1 MEVIA
6 QEHGIP
12 KEKVKEI
19 IEQSLATAYKRE
31 YRSKGEV
38 IRADFNPQTG
48 EVKFYQVKTVVDKD
62 QILKEDEEPEENER
76 KIRFNPERHILLEDA
91 QKIKPDIFVNEELE
105 FELPQET
112 EFGRIAAQTAKQIMI
127 QKLHEIEKEMTF
139 DKFKTKENEIISGI
153 IQRIDKNGDVFVDLG
168 KINGVMFK
176 DEIIPTEN
184 YYIGDRK
191 KFYVLKVDQNLKGIS
206 ILLSR
211 SHPKFLAKLFAAE
224 VPEINEGIVEIK
236 AIARDPGIRSKIAV
250 VSHSEAIDPVGA
262 CVGQRGNR
270 INTITSELSGEK
282 IDVILWSDDPKTFLI
297 NALSPS
303 KISDI
308 EIKSSHEA
316 IIYVPA
322 DQLSLTIGKNGQ
334 NVRLAA
340 KLTGWRIEVRT
351 IEEPSKSI
359 DQGVSEELTTNL
371 EKELPPEEIEKLEE
385 QIEEQPKEQIETEE
399 QLKIKEQSETEKSNE
414 GQSETEN

>member
-31 YRSKGEV
+31 YRSKGEI

-48 EVKFYQVKTVVDKD
+48 EVKFYQVKIVVDKD
-62 QILKEDEEPEENER
+62 RILKDDEEPKENEK
-76 KIRFNPERHILLEDA
+76 KIRFNPERHILLEEA
-91 QKIKPDIFVNEELE
+91 QKIKPDIFVDEELE

-127 QKLHEIEKEMTF
+127 QKLHEIEKEITF
-139 DKFKTKENEIISGI
+139 DKFKTKENEIITGI

-176 DEIIPTEN
+176 DETIPTEN

-250 VSHSEAIDPVGA
+250 FSHSEAIDPVGA

-282 IDVILWSDDPKTFLI
+282 IDIILWSDDPKTFLI

-340 KLTGWRIEVRT
+340 KLTGWRIEIRT
-351 IEEPSKSI
+351 IEEPSKTI
-359 DQGVSEELTTNL
+359 DEGVSEESVTDFQD
-371 EKELPPEEIEKLEE
+371 ELPSEEFKE
-385 QIEEQPKEQIETEE
+385 QIEKQPEEQIETEE
-399 QLKIKEQSETEKSNE
+399 QLTESEEQT
-414 GQSETEN
+414 ETEN

>member
-1 MEVIA
+1 
-6 QEHGIP
+6 
-12 KEKVKEI
+12 
-19 IEQSLATAYKRE
+19 
-31 YRSKGEV
+31 
-38 IRADFNPQTG
+38 
-48 EVKFYQVKTVVDKD
+48 
-62 QILKEDEEPEENER
+62 
-76 KIRFNPERHILLEDA
+76 
-91 QKIKPDIFVNEELE
+91 
-105 FELPQET
+105 
-112 EFGRIAAQTAKQIMI
+112 
-127 QKLHEIEKEMTF
+127 
-139 DKFKTKENEIISGI
+139 
-153 IQRIDKNGDVFVDLG
+153 
-168 KINGVMFK
+168 MFK
-176 DEIIPTEN
+176 DETIPNEN
-184 YYIGDRK
+184 YYLGDRK

-250 VSHSEAIDPVGA
+250 FSHSEAIDPVGA

-322 DQLSLTIGKNGQ
+322 
-334 NVRLAA
+334 
-340 KLTGWRIEVRT
+340 
-351 IEEPSKSI
+351 
-359 DQGVSEELTTNL
+359 
-371 EKELPPEEIEKLEE
+371 
-385 QIEEQPKEQIETEE
+385 
-399 QLKIKEQSETEKSNE
+399 
-414 GQSETEN
+414 

>member
-31 YRSKGEV
+31 YRSKGEM
-38 IRADFNPQTG
+38 IRADFNSQTG

-62 QILKEDEEPEENER
+62 QILEDDEEPTENEK

-91 QKIKPDIFVNEELE
+91 QKIKPDIFVDEELE

-127 QKLHEIEKEMTF
+127 QKLHEIEKETTF

-153 IQRIDKNGDVFVDLG
+153 IQRIDKNGDIFIDLG

-176 DEIIPTEN
+176 DETIPTEN
-184 YYIGDRK
+184 YYVGDRK

-236 AIARDPGIRSKIAV
+236 AIARDPGVRSKIAV
-250 VSHSEAIDPVGA
+250 FSHSEAIDPVGA

-297 NALSPS
+297 NSLSPS

-316 IIYVPA
+316 IIYVPT

-351 IEEPSKSI
+351 IEEPSKTI
-359 DQGVSEELTTNL
+359 DEETSEELET
-371 EKELPPEEIEKLEE
+371 ESQDELVGEESPG
-385 QIEEQPKEQIETEE
+385 QTETEE
-399 QLKIKEQSETEKSNE
+399 QT
-414 GQSETEN
+414 ETEN

>member
-31 YRSKGEV
+31 YRSKGEI

-48 EVKFYQVKTVVDKD
+48 EVKFYQVKIVVDKD
-62 QILKEDEEPEENER
+62 RILKDDEEPKENEK
-76 KIRFNPERHILLEDA
+76 KIRFNPERHILLEEA
-91 QKIKPDIFVNEELE
+91 QKIKSDIFVDEELE

-127 QKLHEIEKEMTF
+127 QKLHEIEKEITF
-139 DKFKTKENEIISGI
+139 DKFKTKENEIITGRS
-153 IQRIDKNGDVFVDLG
+153 QRIDKNGDVFVDLG

-176 DEIIPTEN
+176 DETIPTEN

-250 VSHSEAIDPVGA
+250 FSHSEAIDPVGA

-282 IDVILWSDDPKTFLI
+282 IDIILWSDDPKTFLI

-351 IEEPSKSI
+351 IEEPSKTI
-359 DQGVSEELTTNL
+359 DEGVSEESVTDFQD
-371 EKELPPEEIEKLEE
+371 ELPSEELEE
-385 QIEEQPKEQIETEE
+385 QIEKQQEQIETEE
-399 QLKIKEQSETEKSNE
+399 QLTESEEQT
-414 GQSETEN
+414 ETEN

>member
-1 MEVIA
+1 
-6 QEHGIP
+6 
-12 KEKVKEI
+12 
-19 IEQSLATAYKRE
+19 
-31 YRSKGEV
+31 
-38 IRADFNPQTG
+38 
-48 EVKFYQVKTVVDKD
+48 
-62 QILKEDEEPEENER
+62 
-76 KIRFNPERHILLEDA
+76 
-91 QKIKPDIFVNEELE
+91 
-105 FELPQET
+105 
-112 EFGRIAAQTAKQIMI
+112 
-127 QKLHEIEKEMTF
+127 
-139 DKFKTKENEIISGI
+139 
-153 IQRIDKNGDVFVDLG
+153 
-168 KINGVMFK
+168 
-176 DEIIPTEN
+176 
-184 YYIGDRK
+184 
-191 KFYVLKVDQNLKGIS
+191 
-206 ILLSR
+206 LLSR

-250 VSHSEAIDPVGA
+250 FSHSEAIDPVGA

-316 IIYVPA
+316 IIYVPS

-351 IEEPSKSI
+351 IEEPSKTI

-371 EKELPPEEIEKLEE
+371 EKELPQEETEKLEE
-385 QIEEQPKEQIETEE
+385 QTEEQQQEQIETEE
-399 QLKIKEQSETEKSNE
+399 QLKIKEQSETEN
-414 GQSETEN
+414 

>member
-31 YRSKGEV
+31 YRSKGEI

-48 EVKFYQVKTVVDKD
+48 EVKFYQVKIVVDKD
-62 QILKEDEEPEENER
+62 RILKDDEEPKENEK
-76 KIRFNPERHILLEDA
+76 KIRFNPERHILLEEA
-91 QKIKPDIFVNEELE
+91 QKIKPDIFVDEELE

-127 QKLHEIEKEMTF
+127 QKLHEIEKEITF
-139 DKFKTKENEIISGI
+139 DKFKTKENEIITGI

-176 DEIIPTEN
+176 DETIPTEN

-250 VSHSEAIDPVGA
+250 FSHSEAIDPVGA

-282 IDVILWSDDPKTFLI
+282 IDIILWSDDPKTFLI

-351 IEEPSKSI
+351 IEEPLKTI
-359 DQGVSEELTTNL
+359 DEGVSEESVTDFQD
-371 EKELPPEEIEKLEE
+371 ELPSEEFKE
-385 QIEEQPKEQIETEE
+385 QIEKQPEEQIETEE
-399 QLKIKEQSETEKSNE
+399 QLTESEEQTETEH
-414 GQSETEN
+414 

>member
-1 MEVIA
+1 MS
-6 QEHGIP
+6 
-12 KEKVKEI
+12 
-19 IEQSLATAYKRE
+19 QSDSE
-31 YRSKGEV
+31 YITR
-38 IRADFNPQTG
+38 
-48 EVKFYQVKTVVDKD
+48 
-62 QILKEDEEPEENER
+62 L
-76 KIRFNPERHILLEDA
+76 
-91 QKIKPDIFVNEELE
+91 
-105 FELPQET
+105 
-112 EFGRIAAQTAKQIMI
+112 M
-127 QKLHEIEKEMTF
+127 
-139 DKFKTKENEIISGI
+139 
-153 IQRIDKNGDVFVDLG
+153 
-168 KINGVMFK
+168 
-176 DEIIPTEN
+176 
-184 YYIGDRK
+184 DR
-191 KFYVLKVDQNLKGIS
+191 
-206 ILLSR
+206 
-211 SHPKFLAKLFAAE
+211 E
-224 VPEINEGIVEIK
+224 VPEISSGAVVIEK
-236 AIARDPGIRSKIAV
+236 IARSPGIRSKIAV

-399 QLKIKEQSETEKSNE
+399 QLKIKEQSEIKLFDFKKSDATLLKSGLTPANCYAVIISGGYDMANNWQRYWNDCSAIYSALVDVYNYE
-414 GQSETEN
+414 DDHIYTIMSDGTSTANDRRISGGYDSSPLDLDGDGDNDIQFSATRANITTVFNTLSGLLDSDDYLFIFVTDHGDQESGQDA

>member
-1 MEVIA
+1 M
-6 QEHGIP
+6 
-12 KEKVKEI
+12 
-19 IEQSLATAYKRE
+19 ATAYKRE
-31 YRSKGEV
+31 YRSKGEI

-48 EVKFYQVKTVVDKD
+48 EVKFYQVKIVVDKD
-62 QILKEDEEPEENER
+62 RILKDDEEPKENEK
-76 KIRFNPERHILLEDA
+76 KIRFNPERHILLEEA
-91 QKIKPDIFVNEELE
+91 QKIKPDIFVDEELE

-127 QKLHEIEKEMTF
+127 QKLHEIEKEITF
-139 DKFKTKENEIISGI
+139 DKFKTKENEIITGI

-176 DEIIPTEN
+176 DETIPTEN

-250 VSHSEAIDPVGA
+250 FSHSEAIDPVGA

-282 IDVILWSDDPKTFLI
+282 IDIILWSDDPKTFLI

-351 IEEPSKSI
+351 IEEPSKTI
-359 DQGVSEELTTNL
+359 DEGVSEESVTDFQD
-371 EKELPPEEIEKLEE
+371 ELPSEELEE
-385 QIEEQPKEQIETEE
+385 QIEKQQEQIETEE
-399 QLKIKEQSETEKSNE
+399 QLTESEEQT
-414 GQSETEN
+414 ETEN